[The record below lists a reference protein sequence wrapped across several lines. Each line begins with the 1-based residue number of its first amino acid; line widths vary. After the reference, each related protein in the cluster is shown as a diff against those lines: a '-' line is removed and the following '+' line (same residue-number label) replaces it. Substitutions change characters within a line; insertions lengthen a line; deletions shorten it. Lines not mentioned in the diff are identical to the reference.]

1 MTTRR
6 TLLTAALAGVPVGV
20 TSTAAAQQ
28 RPSSPA
34 PPAPSAAPLFA
45 VEFRTGPA
53 WVKDKPANEQ
63 QYFREH
69 SANLN
74 RLRKAGQLVVG
85 ARYADKGLMIF
96 TAATADDVR
105 REIDSDPSVEA
116 GVFEYELHPFRV
128 HFPGCLGQ

>member
-6 TLLTAALAGVPVGV
+6 IFLTAALAGSPI
-20 TSTAAAQQ
+20 TTLTAATAQ
-28 RPSSPA
+28 PDSSA
-34 PPAPSAAPLFA
+34 GPSANATPLFA

-96 TAATADDVR
+96 MASTADDVR
-105 REIDSDPSVEA
+105 REIDSDPSVQA
-116 GVFEYELHPFRV
+116 GVFAYELHPFRV